1 MKTLS
6 LALTLVMA
14 VILAAGCVHKAP
26 LTTEHSIAIDP
37 EILGLWERV
46 SSESKGDPT
55 EDRMVI
61 LKWSDTE
68 YVAQSPMGEK
78 GDFYRGYP
86 VEIGGRQLIQ
96 VVSLGSSWGDVYDG
110 ERVDYPILTYRI
122 VEGILIISTLNPRVI
137 DINITDTDI
146 LREAFLANI
155 NRQDLFEPPA
165 HFRRVEN
172 Q

>member
-1 MKTLS
+1 MRNYS
-6 LALTLVMA
+6 LALVMA
-14 VILAAGCVHKAP
+14 VILTAGCVHQAP

-46 SSESKGDPT
+46 PGESKGDPT

-61 LKWSDTE
+61 LKWSGTE
-68 YVAQSPMGEK
+68 YVAQNPMGEK
-78 GDFYRGYP
+78 GDFYRAYP
-86 VEIGGRQLIQ
+86 VEIGGRQFIQ
-96 VVSLGSSWGDVYDG
+96 AVSLGSSWGEIYEG

-122 VEGILIISTLNPRVI
+122 VEGILIISTLSPRVI

-146 LREAFLANI
+146 LREAVLANI
-155 NRQDLFEPPA
+155 NRQDLFDPPA
-165 HFRRVEN
+165 HFRRIEN

>member
-1 MKTLS
+1 MKIFS
-6 LALTLVMA
+6 LALVTA
-14 VILAAGCVHKAP
+14 IILIVGCIHKAP

-46 SSESKGDPT
+46 PGESKGDPT

-78 GDFYRGYP
+78 GDFYRAYP
-86 VEIGGRQLIQ
+86 VEIGDRRLIQ
-96 VVSLGSSWGDVYDG
+96 AESLGSSWGEVYEG

-122 VEGILIISTLNPRVI
+122 VEGILIISTLNPRVV
-137 DINITDTDI
+137 DVNIADTDI

-165 HFRRVEN
+165 HFRRIEN

>member
-6 LALTLVMA
+6 LVLVMA
-14 VILAAGCVHKAP
+14 VILTAGCVHQAP

-46 SSESKGDPT
+46 PGESKGDPT

-78 GDFYRGYP
+78 GDFYRAYP
-86 VEIGGRQLIQ
+86 MEIGGRQLIQ
-96 VVSLGSSWGDVYDG
+96 AVSLGSSGGDVYEG
-110 ERVDYPILTYRI
+110 ARVDYPILTYRI
-122 VEGILIISTLNPRVI
+122 VEGILIISTLNPKVI
-137 DINITDTDI
+137 DDNITDTDV
-146 LREAFLANI
+146 LREVFLANI

-165 HFRRVEN
+165 HFRRIEN

>member
-1 MKTLS
+1 MKIFS
-6 LALTLVMA
+6 MALVMA
-14 VILAAGCVHKAP
+14 VILTAGCVHQAP

-46 SSESKGDPT
+46 PGESKGDPT

-78 GDFYRGYP
+78 GDFYRAYP
-86 VEIGGRQLIQ
+86 VEIGGRHLIQ
-96 VVSLGSSWGDVYDG
+96 AESLGSSWGEIYKG

-146 LREAFLANI
+146 LRETFLANI
-155 NRQDLFEPPA
+155 NRQDFWDPPS
-165 HFRRVEN
+165 HVRRIEN